1 MVAVDQRKDVTLLL
15 VENHMTSVN
24 LMRYA
29 KSPVPFVV
37 YPSTQG
43 ADSVERFSEEMVLS
57 GSEHFKSGSALIEA
71 TLQGKL

>member
-1 MVAVDQRKDVTLLL
+1 
-15 VENHMTSVN
+15 MTSVN

-43 ADSVERFSEEMVLS
+43 ADTVEQFNEEMVQS

-71 TLQGKL
+71 FLNGKL